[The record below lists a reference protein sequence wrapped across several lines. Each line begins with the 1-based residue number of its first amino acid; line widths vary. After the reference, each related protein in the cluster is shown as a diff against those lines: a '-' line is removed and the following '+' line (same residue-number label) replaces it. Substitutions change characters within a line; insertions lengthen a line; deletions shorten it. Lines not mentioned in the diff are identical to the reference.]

1 MMKKN
6 LLPAIA
12 ILATVFAVGT
22 VQAEITARQMKLGIQ
37 NPKGHPMEV
46 SAKKLAETIAAKSGN
61 KIKIRVFS
69 GGQLGGDL
77 QTISALQ
84 GGVIEM
90 TVLNS
95 GILGAQVKDFEIYDF
110 PFMFENNK
118 EVDAVLDGDFGKN
131 LHAKLEEKGIVGLG
145 YWDLGFRNITNNRRP
160 IKTVED
166 IAGLKLRV
174 IPNPINIDWVGALG
188 ANPVSLAFPEVYTA
202 LEQKAIDG
210 QENPVTVIYANKMNE
225 VQKYLTLT
233 RHQYNPQSVII
244 SKKVWDTFSPEEKQ
258 IFKDAVTEVTAFQR
272 QLAHEQEEVA
282 LQKLKE
288 SGMEI
293 NALPPEEMAKFREKV
308 APVVEKYSSTIPE
321 TAAALKAELAKLR
334 Q

>member
-1 MMKKN
+1 MMKKY
-6 LLPAIA
+6 LLQSIV
-12 ILATVFAVGT
+12 ILVTVFTAGA
-22 VQAEITARQMKLGIQ
+22 VQAEITARKIKLGIQ

-46 SAKKLAETIAAKSGN
+46 SAKKLAELIATKSN
-61 KIKIRVFS
+61 DKIKIRVFS

-77 QTISALQ
+77 QTVSALQ
-84 GGVIEM
+84 GGVTEM

-95 GILGAQVKDFEIYDF
+95 GILGAQVKDFEVYDF
-110 PFMFENNK
+110 PFVFENNK
-118 EVDAVLDGDFGKN
+118 EADAVLDGDFGKN
-131 LHAKLEEKGIVGLG
+131 LHAKLEDKGIVGLG

-160 IKTVED
+160 IKTLED

-174 IPNPINIDWVGALG
+174 IPNPINIDWVSALG

-210 QENPVTVIYANKMNE
+210 QENPITVIYANKMNE

-258 IFKDAVTEVTAFQR
+258 LFKDAVAEVTLFQR
-272 QLAHEQEEVA
+272 QLSREQEQVA

-293 NALPPEEMAKFREKV
+293 NELPPAEMAKFREKV
-308 APVVEKYSSTIPE
+308 APVVEKYSSAIPE
-321 TAAALKAELAKLR
+321 TAAALKAELAKQR

>member
-1 MMKKN
+1 MKKY
-6 LLPAIA
+6 LLQSIV
-12 ILATVFAVGT
+12 ILVTVFTAGA
-22 VQAEITARQMKLGIQ
+22 VQAEITARKIKLGIQ

-46 SAKKLAETIAAKSGN
+46 SAKKLAELIATKSN
-61 KIKIRVFS
+61 DKIKIRVFS

-77 QTISALQ
+77 QTVSALQ
-84 GGVIEM
+84 GGVTEM

-95 GILGAQVKDFEIYDF
+95 GILGAQVKDFEVYDF
-110 PFMFENNK
+110 PFVFENNK
-118 EVDAVLDGDFGKN
+118 EADAVLDGDFGKN
-131 LHAKLEEKGIVGLG
+131 LHAKLEDKGIVGLG

-160 IKTVED
+160 IKTLED

-174 IPNPINIDWVGALG
+174 IPNPINIDWVSALG

-210 QENPVTVIYANKMNE
+210 QENPITVIYANKMNE

-258 IFKDAVTEVTAFQR
+258 LFKDAVAEVTLFQR
-272 QLAHEQEEVA
+272 QLSREQEQVA

-293 NALPPEEMAKFREKV
+293 NELPPAEMAKFREKV
-308 APVVEKYSSTIPE
+308 APVVEKYSSAIPE
-321 TAAALKAELAKLR
+321 TAAALKAELAKQR